1 MARKRS
7 SRYTFVAVSY
17 GGEAELLHFEQ
28 TKAFW
33 SYFIDGKKIQRR
45 ELLSVYDK
53 NTDELIGHISDSLF
67 DVVIARNFGAK
78 AMARLKEAGI
88 KLYTYTGGCD
98 AALKAYLNGE
108 LKEL

>member
-17 GGEAELLHFEQ
+17 GGEAELLIFEQ

-33 SYFIDGKKIQRR
+33 SYFLDGKRIERR
-45 ELLSVYDK
+45 ELLSVYDDS
-53 NTDELIGHISDSLF
+53 TDALIAHISNSLF

-78 AMARLKEAGI
+78 AMAKLKAAGI
-88 KLYTYTGGCD
+88 RLYTFSGGCD
-98 AALKAYLNGE
+98 AALKAYINGE
-108 LKEL
+108 LTAL